1 MALENYRRSLSETKR
16 AAILRAGRDHFLANG
31 YSGAAVAEIA
41 RDADVST
48 ATLYKYFNSKE
59 ELFASVVRDAYG
71 IRDGEYANLPQDVS
85 VVDFITNILH
95 RYLDAQ
101 FNQDINAL
109 LRTVIAEVPK
119 APELA
124 RDMYDKLITSRYREL
139 EAIVERLIADGKLKP
154 HDARYGVRLIAGAV
168 KDHFVWPALFDSKY
182 QLPAN
187 MDVILR
193 KIVEDYVALYGASK

>member
-1 MALENYRRSLSETKR
+1 VALENYRRSLSETKR

-101 FNQDINAL
+101 FNHDINAL

-119 APELA
+119 APDLA

-154 HDARYGVRLIAGAV
+154 HSAHYGVRLIAGAV

-193 KIVEDYVALYGASK
+193 KIVEDYVALYGTSK